1 MLLVTPETIKMTL
14 EAHLVMEPAGRR
26 EATIASM
33 VQVAGMVRDPF
44 VHLALACAFER
55 LSRAQPTDIPPTT
68 ARRATL
74 RDLATALRCGVEGNV
89 DPITAQDWFQCQI
102 DAWKDSEDPRQQA
115 MYRTAVREL
124 SELRAWV

>member
-1 MLLVTPETIKMTL
+1 MLLVTPDSIRSAL

-33 VQVAGMVRDPF
+33 VQVAGMVRTEF
-44 VHLALACAFER
+44 AHLALACVFER
-55 LSRAQPTDIPPTT
+55 LGRAQATDIPPTT

-89 DPITAQDWFQCQI
+89 DPMTAQDWFQCQI
-102 DAWKDSEDPRQQA
+102 DAWGRSEDPRQQA
-115 MYRTAVREL
+115 MCRTAVREL
-124 SELRAWV
+124 SELRAWI